1 MKIKGKKMDKEL
13 TELLDAHDINATC
26 KYANKTENVL
36 QTYIEICDYY
46 EQKEDY
52 LHAVM
57 YAEAIRDFDRV
68 DRLLEI
74 PGALEQAGSIIT
86 FQDMILLDTLLGL
99 DSTPG
104 IKMHWTI
111 SDSLFRRGKAE
122 FMARLNIKLNH

>member
-1 MKIKGKKMDKEL
+1 MEEL
-13 TELLDAHDINATC
+13 LTKLLDANDINATC
-26 KYANKTENVL
+26 KYANKTANIW

-57 YAEAIRDFDRV
+57 YAESIRDYDRV

-74 PGALEQAGSIIT
+74 PGATEQALSIIT
-86 FQDMILLDTLLGL
+86 QKDMILLDTLLAL

-104 IKMHWTI
+104 VKMYWAI
-111 SDSLFRRGKAE
+111 SDSLFRRGKCK
-122 FMARLNIKLNH
+122 FMARLNINPEH